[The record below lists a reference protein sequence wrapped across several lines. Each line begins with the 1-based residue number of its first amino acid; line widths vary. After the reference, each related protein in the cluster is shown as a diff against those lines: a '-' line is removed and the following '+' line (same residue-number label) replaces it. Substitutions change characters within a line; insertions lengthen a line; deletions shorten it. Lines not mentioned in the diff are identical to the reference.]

1 VHPVGA
7 ARAIERGRLM
17 RCARCHR
24 SLLSKPVIVGQL
36 GYGPTCALRMQDQ
49 LPLRPKRTHQ
59 AATQRR
65 RNDSRQVSLLEV
77 A

>member
-1 VHPVGA
+1 
-7 ARAIERGRLM
+7 M

-36 GYGPTCALRMQDQ
+36 GYGPTCALMVQDQ
-49 LPLRPKRTHQ
+49 LPLRPKRVRKGS
-59 AATQRR
+59 AAPRR
-65 RNDSRQVSLLEV
+65 KDVRQVSLLEV